1 MDNHI
6 NQVGSVMLVE
16 KFQELVVHQ
25 KPLTNKAPG
34 FFCSWLELLIFQTY
48 FTKSKTQTDD
58 RVTH

>member
-34 FFCSWLELLIFQTY
+34 FFWFLVGAFNISDIFYKIQN
-48 FTKSKTQTDD
+48 SN
-58 RVTH
+58 